1 MKMVLKARFEPATT
15 FFIEKKKL
23 SGDLE
28 DFKLFAVATLNLS
41 KETVKRY
48 ARAFKIFQSP
58 MHIHSHSYTR
68 EMENCLNTARQR
80 FVNNHNNNYFDRK

>member
-1 MKMVLKARFEPATT
+1 MKMVPKARFEPATT

-48 ARAFKIFQSP
+48 ARTFKIFQRVQCT
-58 MHIHSHSYTR
+58 YTLTPTLEKWR
-68 EMENCLNTARQR
+68 IA
-80 FVNNHNNNYFDRK
+80 